1 MQYNLPLQTVPK
13 AERFL
18 FVLALFVYFM
28 YFGTLSVSLYFQL
41 PNQVISAVSM
51 LSVFVM
57 ASILFISSLYKRSY
71 YKFDLL
77 SKLLIL
83 YILYYILIM
92 LFYDESSSSAS
103 YNPLGYGYM
112 FAFKAYSFIAH
123 TMAPFLL
130 FLLPQGR
137 FEYLAKKPML
147 IFIPSTISAI
157 LFISLW
163 GDMIA
168 SDFSYI
174 LLQDTGVSR
183 HLAKFQF
190 LVLFS
195 ISIGIFVFSTK
206 IIQNILSII
215 GMLIAFYGFYI
226 SGSQSNI
233 VSAAFVIFV
242 ATIISTRKMY
252 SFIRAIIINLSAII
266 FVLYFFIYSKTFDRI
281 LSTIF
286 GMSDQILLGQG
297 GDVSSASRID
307 LIYQGLQ
314 KFMESPIIGGTPY
327 LEGDIYTHFF
337 IVDTMMGMGIFGI
350 VILAVYFTTIFRVYI
365 FSYKSLDDSKIWILL
380 IASCFFSQQ
389 FFHGNI
395 LSIISFSTS
404 IFISID
410 MIRNHSMN
418 RELNG

>member
-28 YFGTLSVSLYFQL
+28 YFGLLSVSLYFQL

-57 ASILFISSLYKRSY
+57 ASILFISSLFKRSY

-77 SKLLIL
+77 SKLLIF
-83 YILYYILIM
+83 YILYYFLILI
-92 LFYDESSSSAS
+92 FYNEPTYSLS

-112 FAFKAYSFIAH
+112 FAFKIYGFIAH
-123 TMAPFLL
+123 SMGPFLL
-130 FLLPQGR
+130 FLLPQSR
-137 FEYLAKKPML
+137 FEYLSKNPML

-157 LFISLW
+157 LFITLW

-168 SDFSYI
+168 SDFAYF

-195 ISIGIFVFSTK
+195 ISTGIFIFYKK
-206 IIQNILSII
+206 IIQNLISII
-215 GMLIAFYGFYI
+215 GMLIALYGFYI
-226 SGSQSNI
+226 SGSQSNM
-233 VSAAFVIFV
+233 VSAAFIILV

-252 SFIRAIIINLSAII
+252 SFIRAIIINAVAIV
-266 FVLYFFIYSKTFDRI
+266 FVLYFFMYSKTFDRI

-286 GMSDQILLGQG
+286 GMSDQFLLGQG

-314 KFMESPIIGGTPY
+314 NFMESPIIGGTPY
-327 LEGDIYTHFF
+327 LEGDIHTHFF
-337 IVDTMMGMGIFGI
+337 VVDTMMGMGIFGI

-380 IASCFFSQQ
+380 IASSFFSQQ

>member
-1 MQYNLPLQTVPK
+1 MQYNLPLQTIPK
-13 AERFL
+13 PERFL
-18 FVLALFVYFM
+18 FATALFIHLM
-28 YFGTLSVSLYFQL
+28 YFGMLSVSLYFQL
-41 PNQVISAVSM
+41 PNQIISAVSM
-51 LSVFVM
+51 LSVFVL
-57 ASILFISSLYKRSY
+57 ASILFLSSLFRRSY

-77 SKLLIL
+77 SKLLVF
-83 YILYYILIM
+83 YILYYFLIM
-92 LFYDESSSSAS
+92 LFYNESTYAIS
-103 YNPLGYGYM
+103 YNPLGYGHM

-137 FEYLAKKPML
+137 FEYLSRNPLL

-157 LFISLW
+157 LFITLW

-174 LLQDTGVSR
+174 LLRDTGVSR

-195 ISIGIFVFSTK
+195 ISIGIFIFSTK
-206 IIQNILSII
+206 ITQNLLSII
-215 GMLIAFYGFYI
+215 GMLIALYGFYI

-252 SFIRAIIINLSAII
+252 SFIRAIIINAVAIV
-266 FVLYFFIYSKTFDRI
+266 FVLYFLMYSKMFDRI

-297 GDVSSASRID
+297 GDLSSASRVD

-314 KFMESPIIGGTPY
+314 KFMESPIIGGSPY
-327 LEGDIYTHFF
+327 LEGDIHTHFF
-337 IVDTMMGMGIFGI
+337 VVDTMMGMGIFGI
-350 VILAVYFTTIFRVYI
+350 VILAVYFTTILRVYI
-365 FSYKSLDDSKIWILL
+365 YSYKSLDDSKIWILL

-389 FFHGNI
+389 FFHGSI